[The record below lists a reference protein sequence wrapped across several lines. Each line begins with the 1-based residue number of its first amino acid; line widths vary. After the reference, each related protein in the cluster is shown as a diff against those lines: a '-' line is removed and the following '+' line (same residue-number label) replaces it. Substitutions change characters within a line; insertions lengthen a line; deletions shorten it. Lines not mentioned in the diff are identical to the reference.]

1 MRGIF
6 VLFAALLVMTGG
18 SGYAQT
24 TPAQNSGGQFMELDH
39 VVAVINGSV
48 LLQSDVDAE
57 MHFSALEP
65 FRASASEETPQRAM
79 RRLINRALIVQ
90 QMKEQQ
96 QYNANISDAE
106 AEKSL
111 KEERAHLPACAKYDC
126 GTEAGWKAFLKAND
140 LTEQEVLDHWKQR
153 TAILQFIDQRFRTGI
168 RISQASIEDYYTKTV
183 VPVFEKQH
191 ENPPLL
197 KDISARI
204 QQVLLQQQV
213 NGMLQDW
220 LRSLRDEG
228 SVRIIDPRY
237 ASAAETRQTEGK
249 SR

>member
-1 MRGIF
+1 MRVSV
-6 VLFAALLVMTGG
+6 VLLAAVLAMTGG
-18 SGYAQT
+18 TGYAQT
-24 TPAQNSGGQFMELDH
+24 VPAQNSGRQFAELDH

-65 FRASASEETPQRAM
+65 FRANASDETPQRAM

-96 QYNANISDAE
+96 QYNTNFSDAE

-111 KEERAHLPACAKYDC
+111 KQEQAHLPACAKYDC
-126 GTEAGWKAFLKAND
+126 STEAGWKAFLKAND

-153 TAILQFIDQRFRTGI
+153 MAVLQFIDLRFRTGI
-168 RISQASIEDYYTKTV
+168 RISQASIEDYYTKTA
-183 VPVFEKQH
+183 VPAFESHHQ
-191 ENPPLL
+191 NPPPL
-197 KDISARI
+197 KDVYARI
-204 QQVLLQQQV
+204 QEVLLQQQV

-228 SVRIIDPRY
+228 SVRIIDPKY
-237 ASAAETRQTEGK
+237 ASVAETQQTEGED
-249 SR
+249 